1 MNTYF
6 RLILDSTGQADF
18 ANPVF
23 NNLNLGDISPFT
35 HAKIF
40 IEACSITVK
49 KDDGGNPPLEYAHDF
64 LKVSVKNGL
73 SANTLESAGAY
84 ANTSGVIEVLGTQY
98 FDHQGL
104 THPIVKATKNKAAD
118 IMQDGAIFPISIL
131 QDNTLTLSIK
141 YANGLDITQ
150 APAPHTHYSIIL
162 GIQLI

>member
-40 IEACSITVK
+40 IEACSISVNRILT
-49 KDDGGNPPLEYAHDF
+49 GTTESAHDF

-104 THPIVKATKNKAAD
+104 THPIVKAIKNKAAD

-131 QDNTLTLSIK
+131 QDSTLTLSIK
-141 YANGLDITQ
+141 YADGKDIIQ
-150 APAPHTHYSIIL
+150 AAAAPHTHYSIIL